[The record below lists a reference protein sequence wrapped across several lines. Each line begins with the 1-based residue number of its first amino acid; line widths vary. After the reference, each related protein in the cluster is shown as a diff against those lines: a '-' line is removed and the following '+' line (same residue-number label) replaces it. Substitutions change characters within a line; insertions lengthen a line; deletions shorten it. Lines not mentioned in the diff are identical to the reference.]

1 MTAIERSTF
10 YSRRIRK
17 TRREIIV
24 PVTQSIGNVVSS
36 TRDRFIYFTSKR
48 RLCNHVVWRSRMI
61 REPNRIHESSRKLCV
76 YSRQRVCVCVTFSLF
91 FFPPL
96 RWSRDD
102 RGPGTTIQDQV
113 GSLFRHPH
121 NIDQRDREPECSR
134 REKTIMR
141 EVVIFCNL

>member
-91 FFPPL
+91 FFPPFTL
-96 RWSRDD
+96 IERRSRSWNDD
-102 RGPGTTIQDQV
+102 PGSGRIVVSAPAQHRST
-113 GSLFRHPH
+113 R
-121 NIDQRDREPECSR
+121 SR
-134 REKTIMR
+134 AGMFATRKDYYA
-141 EVVIFCNL
+141 